1 MAKLTWRCWWY
12 GGYWGRA
19 KASLPRRRMS
29 LLLLLLSRV
38 GITKLLLLLL
48 LILSSIASHTCLP
61 VRVEVNGDQGYK
73 VVVVAGVAAATVV
86 VVIAGAEVSVL
97 AWVGLITGPVYSVH
111 YALGK
116 TRPVKTNFKQAWGN
130 FWKLCQVPNYST
142 ICGNLHPHMRI
153 FKIANFTIF
162 LVSVHFFSWKN
173 YIG

>member
-1 MAKLTWRCWWY
+1 MVKVTWRCWWY

-48 LILSSIASHTCLP
+48 ILSSIASHTCLP

-73 VVVVAGVAAATVV
+73 VVVVAGVAAGTVV

-97 AWVGLITGPVYSVH
+97 AWVGLIAGPVYSVH

-116 TRPVKTNFKQAWGN
+116 TRPVKTSFKQAWVI
-130 FWKLCQVPNYST
+130 FWKLHQVPNFST
-142 ICGNLHPHMRI
+142 ICGNLHPHMGI
-153 FKIANFTIF
+153 FKIANFTNF
-162 LVSVHFFSWKN
+162 SVSVHFFSWKN
-173 YIG
+173 SIG